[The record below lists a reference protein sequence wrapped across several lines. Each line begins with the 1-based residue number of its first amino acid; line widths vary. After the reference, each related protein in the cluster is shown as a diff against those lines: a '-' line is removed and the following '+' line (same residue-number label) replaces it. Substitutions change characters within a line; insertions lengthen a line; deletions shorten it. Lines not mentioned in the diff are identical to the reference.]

1 MQKHPEDPASVPS
14 EPTVGDPDSG
24 YDQEIDRGTPRG
36 RPKPSGEKETG
47 SPTPPRKDRKRR

>member
-24 YDQEIDRGTPRG
+24 FDQEIDRGTPRG
-36 RPKPSGEKETG
+36 RPKPSEEKETA
-47 SPTPPRKDRKRR
+47 SRPQPRTDRKRR